1 MLVFTYTASTLPL
14 FFMQIIM
21 PIKYLTL
28 KKIMEMKEKDSC
40 ERQYHYI
47 CPNIRLFC
55 ATSDAKFCKNTFTS
69 PSKAKQNS
77 LEISNWSHMTACI
90 SFETL
95 LELH

>member
-69 PSKAKQNS
+69 PSKAKQNKTVWKYQ
-77 LEISNWSHMTACI
+77 IGVI
-90 SFETL
+90 
-95 LELH
+95 